1 VSFLHTFCG
10 GGFAF
15 HGGGGGSRNS
25 YLSVGFGGRPLKGIL
40 GGALNGNGPSV
51 GMPGFVLGRG
61 GADSV
66 GRGGASASTLSTSWR
81 SCAMT
86 AALNFATLG
95 GGGSLGCLGIL
106 ALMVKGGSMESCRR
120 WTRRPVPGGG
130 GSLGTRALVV
140 KGGSCG
146 FRRRPDPGG
155 GTWGCFGVLLSHAPS
170 TQVHIRLC
178 APSGGGGGAC
188 TSGGG
193 GGAPSGSCCSGC
205 SLATSS
211 YLRLHRGSSTA
222 LGDLHHLMRSH
233 FQTFTKT
240 NL

>member
-1 VSFLHTFCG
+1 MSFLHTFCG
-10 GGFAF
+10 GFAFAF
-15 HGGGGGSRNS
+15 HGGGGGSQNS
-25 YLSVGFGGRPLKGIL
+25 YLFVGFGGRPLKGIL

-155 GTWGCFGVLLSHAPS
+155 GTWGCFGVLLFHAPS

-178 APSGGGGGAC
+178 APSGGGGG
-188 TSGGG
+188 GV
-193 GGAPSGSCCSGC
+193 
-205 SLATSS
+205 ATSS